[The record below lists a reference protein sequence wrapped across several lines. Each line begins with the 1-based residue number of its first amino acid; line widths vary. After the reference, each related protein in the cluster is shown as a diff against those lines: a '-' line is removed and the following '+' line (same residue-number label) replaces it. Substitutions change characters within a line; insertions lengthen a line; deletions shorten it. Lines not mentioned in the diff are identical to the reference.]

1 VDLSSAVT
9 YSEDVLAR
17 TVDAEGIMVDLA
29 SGTYFGL
36 DEIGNR
42 IWELIGERRIVA
54 EILDAVLAEYDVTR
68 EVAERDLLRLLGE
81 LEAKGLVKVT
91 PGAS

>member
-1 VDLSSAVT
+1 MDLSSSIG

-17 TVDAEGIMVDLA
+17 TVDAEGIMIDLA

-36 DEIGNR
+36 NEIGNR
-42 IWELIGERRIVA
+42 IWALIGEHRIVS

-68 EVAERDLLRLLGE
+68 EVAESDLLGLLAQ
-81 LEAKGLVKVT
+81 LKAKGLVEIT
-91 PGAS
+91 A